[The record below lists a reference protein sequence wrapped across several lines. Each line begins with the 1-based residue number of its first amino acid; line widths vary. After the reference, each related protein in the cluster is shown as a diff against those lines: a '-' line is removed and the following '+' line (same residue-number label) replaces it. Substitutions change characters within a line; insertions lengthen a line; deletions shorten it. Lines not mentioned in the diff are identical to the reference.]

1 MKICS
6 IASFIPCKCL
16 SDVNSTCDQL
26 MLWKKNKTLAVGC
39 VCCDCVLLLAA
50 VVEQTDTQKR
60 LWTKVHYRFFN
71 KRVFIPN
78 EVISAC
84 HSTKVRCIH
93 FYWTEYTLL
102 LDFSN
107 KQAKSSFADWNP
119 KNSWRHQIF
128 WWLICGLRVT
138 ILRNWIDQVSPCL
151 FQNHFFTPDFIYH
164 TGYIT
169 YCFFFHFCERNYNS
183 LQICMLCCATM
194 RMKIPECANSL
205 SAVRLQKTKIF
216 LNHGSRIWF
225 CLDGNRTSLL
235 LKSSLRSCY
244 KEWSCWKRL
253 RN

>member
-6 IASFIPCKCL
+6 IASLFL
-16 SDVNSTCDQL
+16 VSVSQMWTV
-26 MLWKKNKTLAVGC
+26 LAISWCCERRIKRWRLAACVVI
-39 VCCDCVLLLAA
+39 VCCCHRRIWLLLAA

-169 YCFFFHFCERNYNS
+169 YCVFFHFCERNYNS

-205 SAVRLQKTKIF
+205 SAVRL
-216 LNHGSRIWF
+216 L
-225 CLDGNRTSLL
+225 
-235 LKSSLRSCY
+235 
-244 KEWSCWKRL
+244 
-253 RN
+253 